1 MALDLASFLA
11 DGGGDDWGSWLGGG
25 GGDIWQSPSFDPI
38 QFILQSLQ
46 WPTTGQ
52 TITNNNPGLPTSRS
66 GPEVFNNPNVGRVNG
81 PTLSSDPRQIATP
94 NNGPSITNNLPSGT
108 GGGSNTSVGGPLG
121 LSALLA
127 GMGGGP
133 RLGPQPADPN
143 ALPGMQRNQQMAA
156 GGAGQ
161 NPNLFGVGNP
171 NPNGL
176 LDLHG
181 FLNSLLGQGTQY

>member
-1 MALDLASFLA
+1 MALDFGSLDFGDTA
-11 DGGGDDWGSWLGGG
+11 GGGDWNSWLP
-25 GGDIWQSPSFDPI
+25 GGDIWSSPSFDPF
-38 QFILQSLQ
+38 QFLLQTL
-46 WPTTGQ
+46 WPQTGGQ

-66 GPEVFNNPNVGRVNG
+66 GPEVFSNPNVGRVNG

-94 NNGPSITNNLPSGT
+94 NNGPSITNNLSSGV
-108 GGGSNTSVGGPLG
+108 GAGNTSVGGPLG

-127 GMGGGP
+127 GLGPP
-133 RLGPQPADPN
+133 RLGPQPSDPN
-143 ALPGMQRNQQMAA
+143 ALPGMEKNQQMAA

-161 NPNLFGVGNP
+161 NPNLFGVANP